1 MIKFNQDFDTNTPI
15 IFNKKLNK
23 TNIKKLDYIITDTGR
38 IRHFTP
44 AAQEW
49 YNSIYAYNYNYVKGL
64 PASDKSLMTLLKGY
78 FSMFINHKVL
88 GTKYISKVQKKR
100 SANKIFIGRGELK
113 HTSNKVIIT
122 FYVYN
127 TEKLSL
133 KRGFM
138 DLYKS
143 LYSPKIRKYVRIN
156 NNKKILRYI
165 NLPLIK
171 YMSLDRNGN
180 MIRDIK
186 GNEIISYNR
195 PYTVEEFLGEPK
207 NIKTVLNKINNVEYF
222 VKKTGDSE
230 ETKQITFY
238 DAYSSILES
247 FINETS
253 TYLKALS
260 IYYIYLTKL
269 VEEKVLNNKDKYL
282 IFIKFASYFYNYNY
296 PNYDYYKS
304 IADKSYKKSLYRLQ
318 YLLKQN
324 SVKFEKPF
332 IMKLTHLVERL
343 YGKKVEFNIVNL
355 NKIHLNS
362 DILTQ
367 AIVLKAKY
375 KRKNIYNVLKSSLNK
390 VNLPDLSR
398 INERINK
405 FDKDEYFNNKIRN
418 TYIKDM
424 LNKNIK
430 TDSLNKL
437 LLNYFPWADKL
448 KSKGYL

>member
-1 MIKFNQDFDTNTPI
+1 M
-15 IFNKKLNK
+15 
-23 TNIKKLDYIITDTGR
+23 
-38 IRHFTP
+38 
-44 AAQEW
+44 A
-49 YNSIYAYNYNYVKGL
+49 
-64 PASDKSLMTLLKGY
+64 LLKGY

-88 GTKYISKVQKKR
+88 GTKYTSKVQKKR

-113 HTSNKVIIT
+113 HTSNKVVIT

-143 LYSPKIRKYVRIN
+143 LYSPKIRKYVKIN
-156 NNKKILRYI
+156 NNRKILRYI

-171 YMSLDRNGN
+171 YMSLDKNGN
-180 MIRDIK
+180 MIKDIR

-195 PYTVEEFLGEPK
+195 PYTIEEFLGEPK
-207 NIKTVLNKINNVEYF
+207 NIKTVLNKINNIEYF
-222 VKKTGDSE
+222 IKKTGDSE
-230 ETKQITFY
+230 ENKQITFY
-238 DAYSSILES
+238 DAYSSIVES

-260 IYYIYLTKL
+260 IYYTYLTKL
-269 VEEKVLNNKDKYL
+269 VEEKVLSNKDKYL

-296 PNYDYYKS
+296 PSYDYYKS

-324 SVKFEKPF
+324 SIKFEKPF

-355 NKIHLNS
+355 NKVHLNS

-367 AIVLKAKY
+367 AIVLKAKS

-390 VNLPDLSR
+390 VNLSDLNR
-398 INERINK
+398 LKDRVNK

-418 TYIKDM
+418 MYIKDM
-424 LNKNIK
+424 LNENIK

-437 LLNYFPWADKL
+437 LLNYFP
-448 KSKGYL
+448 

>member
-1 MIKFNQDFDTNTPI
+1 
-15 IFNKKLNK
+15 
-23 TNIKKLDYIITDTGR
+23 
-38 IRHFTP
+38 
-44 AAQEW
+44 
-49 YNSIYAYNYNYVKGL
+49 
-64 PASDKSLMTLLKGY
+64 
-78 FSMFINHKVL
+78 MFINHKIL
-88 GTKYISKVQKKR
+88 GTKYISKVQKRR

-133 KRGFM
+133 KRAFL

-156 NNKKILRYI
+156 NNRKILRYI
-165 NLPLIK
+165 NLPLVK
-171 YMSLDRNGN
+171 YMSLDKHGN
-180 MIRDIK
+180 MVRDIK

-195 PYTVEEFLGEPK
+195 PYTIEEFLGEPK
-207 NIKTVLNKINNVEYF
+207 NIKTVFKKIRNVEYF
-222 VKKTGDSE
+222 IKKTGDSE
-230 ETKQITFY
+230 ESKQITFY
-238 DAYSSILES
+238 DAYSLILES

-253 TYLKALS
+253 NYLKALS
-260 IYYIYLTKL
+260 IYYKYLTEL
-269 VEEKVLNNKDKYL
+269 VEKKIINNKDKYL
-282 IFIKFASYFYNYNY
+282 IFIKFANYFYNYSY
-296 PNYDYYKS
+296 PSYDYYKS
-304 IADKSYKKSLYRLQ
+304 IADKSYKKSLYRLE

-343 YGKKVEFNIVNL
+343 YNKNVEFNIVNL
-355 NKIHLNS
+355 NKVHLNS

-367 AIVLKAKY
+367 AIVIKAKS

-390 VNLPDLSR
+390 VKLSNLSR
-398 INERINK
+398 LHDRLDN

-418 TYIKDM
+418 TYINNM
-424 LNKNIK
+424 LNENIK

-437 LLNYFPWADKL
+437 LLNYFP
-448 KSKGYL
+448 